1 MQEPSSETRAG
12 AELTGT
18 VAERFVILKILGAG
32 GMGEVYQAQDTKLK
46 RVVAIKRMSPR
57 LQQDDGDRRK
67 FLREAQQASALNH
80 PNVAGIYDV
89 IEQGGEILLI
99 MEYVEGSPL
108 RSTMHIGFSNDE
120 FFELAIQVLEGLNAA
135 HEKGILHSDI
145 KPENIMLTPAGKAK
159 ILDFGVARRFSL
171 GNNETVTVDTVTGN
185 ISGTPAYIAPEILLQ
200 KPYDGRAD
208 LFSMGLV
215 CYEMLGGRQPFRTD
229 SIAGTIAS
237 VLHTEPP
244 SLDELNPKISPGV
257 AAVVRTMLEKN
268 PAQRYAS
275 ARDVLIDLRRVRQ
288 AEKPVF
294 AKGVPPNPKAIRRR
308 RRPGPRKIFQ
318 S

>member
-1 MQEPSSETRAG
+1 MQEPFSETRAG

-99 MEYVEGSPL
+99 MEYVEGTPL
-108 RSTMHIGFSNDE
+108 RSTMHVGFSNDE

-135 HEKGILHSDI
+135 HEKGILHGDI

-159 ILDFGVARRFSL
+159 ILDFGVAPRFLL
-171 GNNETVTVDTVTGN
+171 GNNQTGTAETVTRN
-185 ISGTPAYIAPEILLQ
+185 ISGTPALMAPQILL
-200 KPYDGRAD
+200 
-208 LFSMGLV
+208 
-215 CYEMLGGRQPFRTD
+215 
-229 SIAGTIAS
+229 
-237 VLHTEPP
+237 
-244 SLDELNPKISPGV
+244 
-257 AAVVRTMLEKN
+257 
-268 PAQRYAS
+268 
-275 ARDVLIDLRRVRQ
+275 
-288 AEKPVF
+288 
-294 AKGVPPNPKAIRRR
+294 
-308 RRPGPRKIFQ
+308 
-318 S
+318 